1 MLDLRLF
8 FEGATAETL
17 QTLFASL
24 SDDALDNVIKFA
36 SAEEDSRDIKLVKKS
51 VAKGLNKSTGVNFD
65 V

>member
-17 QTLFASL
+17 QALFASL
-24 SDDALDNVIKFA
+24 GDDALDDVIKFA
-36 SAEEDSRDIKLVKKS
+36 SAEEDSRDMKLIKKS
-51 VAKGLNKSTGVNFD
+51 VAKRLNKSIGVNFD